1 MPRLTKSERE
11 KIIIDFVKGKPT
23 PGYEVVELS
32 NGKYQVKEVKII
44 VEVEEE
50 DQEEQKEDDTASGH
64 NAASLGSDEPHL
76 KRASCASTGECS
88 GRPLFEKTP
97 PVGKPPVQQPKP
109 PRGSNKQNA
118 LELLKQLTAIM
129 EGDAPDGA
137 SARRDDDDEQLSYEE
152 MTYQQP
158 SRPDCWCNPV
168 RGAPVNFNQNWN
180 RKRLRF

>member
-50 DQEEQKEDDTASGH
+50 DQEEQKEDET
-64 NAASLGSDEPHL
+64 LTGS
-76 KRASCASTGECS
+76 ASTGECS
-88 GRPLFEKTP
+88 GRPLFEK
-97 PVGKPPVQQPKP
+97 KPPVQQPKP

-129 EGDAPDGA
+129 EDDDDTPDGA
-137 SARRDDDDEQLSYEE
+137 LARRDDEQLSYEE

>member
-23 PGYEVVELS
+23 PGYEVIELS
-32 NGKYQVKEVKII
+32 NGKYQVKEVKIV

-50 DQEEQKEDDTASGH
+50 DQ
-64 NAASLGSDEPHL
+64 DEPELQEPVEQVSQQVQPHTKSS
-76 KRASCASTGECS
+76 KRS
-88 GRPLFEKTP
+88 G
-97 PVGKPPVQQPKP
+97 
-109 PRGSNKQNA
+109 KQNA

-129 EGDAPDGA
+129 E
-137 SARRDDDDEQLSYEE
+137 DDDDEEPNYEE

-158 SRPDCWCNPV
+158 SRPLNL
-168 RGAPVNFNQNWN
+168 NQNWN

>member
-23 PGYEVVELS
+23 PGYEVIELS
-32 NGKYQVKEVKII
+32 NGKYQVKEVKIV

-50 DQEEQKEDDTASGH
+50 DQ
-64 NAASLGSDEPHL
+64 DEPELQEPVEQVSTPHPTI
-76 KRASCASTGECS
+76 KRRS
-88 GRPLFEKTP
+88 GKQDGLLTRQ
-97 PVGKPPVQQPKP
+97 GG
-109 PRGSNKQNA
+109 RQNA

-129 EGDAPDGA
+129 EDAAAPDGA
-137 SARRDDDDEQLSYEE
+137 SARWGDDDEEPNYEE

-158 SRPDCWCNPV
+158 SRPLNL
-168 RGAPVNFNQNWN
+168 NQNWN

>member
-23 PGYEVVELS
+23 PGYEVIELS
-32 NGKYQVKEVKII
+32 NGKYQVKEVKIV

-50 DQEEQKEDDTASGH
+50 DQ
-64 NAASLGSDEPHL
+64 DEPELQEPVEQVSTPHPTI
-76 KRASCASTGECS
+76 KRRSSKQDGLLTRQG
-88 GRPLFEKTP
+88 GR
-97 PVGKPPVQQPKP
+97 
-109 PRGSNKQNA
+109 QNA

-129 EGDAPDGA
+129 E
-137 SARRDDDDEQLSYEE
+137 DDDDEEPNYEE

-158 SRPDCWCNPV
+158 SRP
-168 RGAPVNFNQNWN
+168 VNLNQNWN

>member
-23 PGYEVVELS
+23 PGYEVIELS
-32 NGKYQVKEVKII
+32 NGKYQVKEVKIV

-50 DQEEQKEDDTASGH
+50 DQ
-64 NAASLGSDEPHL
+64 DEPEL
-76 KRASCASTGECS
+76 QD
-88 GRPLFEKTP
+88 
-97 PVGKPPVQQPKP
+97 PVEQVSQSVQQVQPHPKP
-109 PRGSNKQNA
+109 SKRSGKQNA

-129 EGDAPDGA
+129 E
-137 SARRDDDDEQLSYEE
+137 DDDDEEPNYEE

-158 SRPDCWCNPV
+158 SRP
-168 RGAPVNFNQNWN
+168 VNLNQNWN

>member
-23 PGYEVVELS
+23 PGYEVIELS
-32 NGKYQVKEVKII
+32 NGKYQVKEVKIV

-50 DQEEQKEDDTASGH
+50 DQ
-64 NAASLGSDEPHL
+64 DEPELQEPVEQESTPHPTI
-76 KRASCASTGECS
+76 KRRSSKQDGLLTRQ
-88 GRPLFEKTP
+88 GR
-97 PVGKPPVQQPKP
+97 
-109 PRGSNKQNA
+109 RQNA

-129 EGDAPDGA
+129 E
-137 SARRDDDDEQLSYEE
+137 DDDDEEPNYEE

-158 SRPDCWCNPV
+158 SRP
-168 RGAPVNFNQNWN
+168 VNLNQNWN

>member
-23 PGYEVVELS
+23 PGYEVIELS
-32 NGKYQVKEVKII
+32 NGKYQVKEVKIV

-50 DQEEQKEDDTASGH
+50 DQ
-64 NAASLGSDEPHL
+64 DEPEL
-76 KRASCASTGECS
+76 QE
-88 GRPLFEKTP
+88 
-97 PVGKPPVQQPKP
+97 PVEHEPTPKP
-109 PRGSNKQNA
+109 ACPDGCQDYHPKRQNRSNKQNA

-129 EGDAPDGA
+129 EDAAAPDGA
-137 SARRDDDDEQLSYEE
+137 SARWGDDDEEPNYEE

-158 SRPDCWCNPV
+158 SRPLNL
-168 RGAPVNFNQNWN
+168 NQNWN

>member
-23 PGYEVVELS
+23 PGYEVIELS
-32 NGKYQVKEVKII
+32 NGKYQVKEVKIV

-50 DQEEQKEDDTASGH
+50 DQ
-64 NAASLGSDEPHL
+64 DEPELQEPVEQVSTPHPTI
-76 KRASCASTGECS
+76 KRRS
-88 GRPLFEKTP
+88 GKQDGLLTRQ
-97 PVGKPPVQQPKP
+97 GG
-109 PRGSNKQNA
+109 RQNA

-129 EGDAPDGA
+129 E
-137 SARRDDDDEQLSYEE
+137 DDDDEEPNYEE

-158 SRPDCWCNPV
+158 SRP
-168 RGAPVNFNQNWN
+168 VNLNQNWN

>member
-50 DQEEQKEDDTASGH
+50 DQEELQPEPIEQASQ
-64 NAASLGSDEPHL
+64 P
-76 KRASCASTGECS
+76 CS
-88 GRPLFEKTP
+88 VEGDPRLR
-97 PVGKPPVQQPKP
+97 PVQQAQPQPKP
-109 PRGSNKQNA
+109 SSFGQGSPATAPKRSGKQNA

-129 EGDAPDGA
+129 E
-137 SARRDDDDEQLSYEE
+137 DDDDEQLSYEE

-158 SRPDCWCNPV
+158 SRPV
-168 RGAPVNFNQNWN
+168 SLNQNWN

>member
-1 MPRLTKSERE
+1 MPRLTKSETE

-50 DQEEQKEDDTASGH
+50 DQEELQPEPIEQASQ
-64 NAASLGSDEPHL
+64 P
-76 KRASCASTGECS
+76 CS
-88 GRPLFEKTP
+88 VEGDPRLR
-97 PVGKPPVQQPKP
+97 PVQQAQPQPKP
-109 PRGSNKQNA
+109 SSFGQGSPATAPKRSGKQNA

-129 EGDAPDGA
+129 EDDAPNGA
-137 SARRDDDDEQLSYEE
+137 SARWGDYDEQPSYEE

-158 SRPDCWCNPV
+158 SR
-168 RGAPVNFNQNWN
+168 PVNFNQNWN

>member
-23 PGYEVVELS
+23 PGYEVIELS
-32 NGKYQVKEVKII
+32 NGKYQVKEVKIV

-50 DQEEQKEDDTASGH
+50 DQ
-64 NAASLGSDEPHL
+64 DEPELQEPVEQVSTPHP
-76 KRASCASTGECS
+76 KRQN
-88 GRPLFEKTP
+88 R
-97 PVGKPPVQQPKP
+97 
-109 PRGSNKQNA
+109 SNKQNA

-129 EGDAPDGA
+129 E
-137 SARRDDDDEQLSYEE
+137 DDIDEEPNYEE

-158 SRPDCWCNPV
+158 SRPLNL
-168 RGAPVNFNQNWN
+168 NQNWN

>member
-23 PGYEVVELS
+23 PGYEVIELS
-32 NGKYQVKEVKII
+32 NGKYHIKEVKIV

-50 DQEEQKEDDTASGH
+50 DQ
-64 NAASLGSDEPHL
+64 DEPELQEPVEQVSTPHPTI
-76 KRASCASTGECS
+76 KRRSS
-88 GRPLFEKTP
+88 
-97 PVGKPPVQQPKP
+97 
-109 PRGSNKQNA
+109 KQNA

-129 EGDAPDGA
+129 EDG
-137 SARRDDDDEQLSYEE
+137 DDEEPNYEE

-158 SRPDCWCNPV
+158 SRPLNL
-168 RGAPVNFNQNWN
+168 NQNWN

>member
-32 NGKYQVKEVKII
+32 NGKYQVKEMKII

-50 DQEEQKEDDTASGH
+50 DQEEQKEDDT
-64 NAASLGSDEPHL
+64 LTGS
-76 KRASCASTGECS
+76 AGECS

-129 EGDAPDGA
+129 E
-137 SARRDDDDEQLSYEE
+137 DDDDEQLSYEE

-158 SRPDCWCNPV
+158 SRP
-168 RGAPVNFNQNWN
+168 VNFNQNWN

>member
-23 PGYEVVELS
+23 PGYEVIELS
-32 NGKYQVKEVKII
+32 NGKYQVKEVKIV

-50 DQEEQKEDDTASGH
+50 DQ
-64 NAASLGSDEPHL
+64 DEPELQEPVEQVSTPHPTI
-76 KRASCASTGECS
+76 KR
-88 GRPLFEKTP
+88 R
-97 PVGKPPVQQPKP
+97 
-109 PRGSNKQNA
+109 SNKQDGLRSQVSPARQNEPVTRQGGRQNA

-129 EGDAPDGA
+129 E
-137 SARRDDDDEQLSYEE
+137 DDDDEEPNYEE

-158 SRPDCWCNPV
+158 SRPLNL
-168 RGAPVNFNQNWN
+168 NQNWN

>member
-23 PGYEVVELS
+23 PGYEVIELS
-32 NGKYQVKEVKII
+32 NGKYQVKEVKIV

-50 DQEEQKEDDTASGH
+50 DQ
-64 NAASLGSDEPHL
+64 DEPELQEPVEQVSQQVQPHTKPS
-76 KRASCASTGECS
+76 KRYGKQELLLTRQG
-88 GRPLFEKTP
+88 GR
-97 PVGKPPVQQPKP
+97 
-109 PRGSNKQNA
+109 QNA

-129 EGDAPDGA
+129 E
-137 SARRDDDDEQLSYEE
+137 DDDDEEPNYEE

-158 SRPDCWCNPV
+158 SRPLNL
-168 RGAPVNFNQNWN
+168 NQNWN

>member
-23 PGYEVVELS
+23 PGYEVIELS
-32 NGKYQVKEVKII
+32 NGKYQVKEVKIV

-50 DQEEQKEDDTASGH
+50 DQ
-64 NAASLGSDEPHL
+64 DEPEPSAPIEL
-76 KRASCASTGECS
+76 PPALTGEQLS
-88 GRPLFEKTP
+88 QEPTP
-97 PVGKPPVQQPKP
+97 HPK
-109 PRGSNKQNA
+109 RQNRSNKQNA

-129 EGDAPDGA
+129 EDG
-137 SARRDDDDEQLSYEE
+137 DDEEPNYEE

-158 SRPDCWCNPV
+158 SRPMNL
-168 RGAPVNFNQNWN
+168 NQNWN

>member
-23 PGYEVVELS
+23 PGYEVIELS
-32 NGKYQVKEVKII
+32 NGKYQVKEVKIV

-50 DQEEQKEDDTASGH
+50 DQ
-64 NAASLGSDEPHL
+64 DEPELQEPVEQVSTPHP
-76 KRASCASTGECS
+76 KRQNRS
-88 GRPLFEKTP
+88 G
-97 PVGKPPVQQPKP
+97 
-109 PRGSNKQNA
+109 KQNA

-129 EGDAPDGA
+129 E
-137 SARRDDDDEQLSYEE
+137 DDDDEEPNYEE

-158 SRPDCWCNPV
+158 SRPLNL
-168 RGAPVNFNQNWN
+168 NQNWN